1 MNVATLF
8 QGIALVSWLAVIGV
22 LVFTVL
28 QASRNNPVRG
38 GRTLILV
45 VVAVA
50 VVFST
55 VSAGLVFVSPEER
68 GVVVSAFSPK
78 GYREQALEPGLK
90 WVLPF
95 AETVIT
101 YPISRQTYTMSIAPE
116 EGQVRGDDSIEA
128 RTSDGQKVLIDA
140 SVIYQIDPE
149 EVVSVHINWQDRYS
163 TDLIRALSRGVIRD
177 AVSQFQVEE
186 VYSKK
191 RLELSSMVREEL
203 MNKLDEN
210 GLILVD
216 FVLRNIS
223 FSEEYAASVEQ
234 KQIAEQ
240 QAQQAFFVVESK
252 KQEAEQA
259 RQIAQGKADAAVIEA
274 EGRAKARIIEAEAEA
289 EALALIADA
298 IAGNK
303 DLLTYQYINQITP
316 NIDVMLLPNDSPFL
330 FPLPEIGPSP
340 STTITPAPAE

>member
-8 QGIALVSWLAVIGV
+8 QGVALISWVAVVGV
-22 LVFTVL
+22 LVFTVF
-28 QASRNNPVRG
+28 QASRNNPIRG
-38 GRTLILV
+38 GRSLIIV
-45 VVAVA
+45 VVAMA
-50 VVFST
+50 IVFST
-55 VSAGLVFVSPEER
+55 VSAGLVFVNPQER

-78 GYREQALEPGLK
+78 GYREEALEPGLK

-95 AETVIT
+95 AETVIA
-101 YPISRQTYTMSIAPE
+101 YPISRQTYTMSIMPE

-128 RTSDGQKVLIDA
+128 RTSDGQKVLMDA
-140 SVIYQIDPE
+140 SVIYQIDPN
-149 EVVSVHINWQDRYS
+149 EVVLLHINWQDRYS

-177 AVSQFQVEE
+177 AVSQFQIEE
-186 VYSKK
+186 VYSLK
-191 RLELSSMVREEL
+191 RLELSNMIREEL
-203 MNKLDEN
+203 QSKLDEN

-259 RQIAQGKADAAVIEA
+259 RQIAEGRADAAVIEA
-274 EGRAKARIIEAEAEA
+274 EGRAKARIIEAQAEA
-289 EALALIADA
+289 EALGLLADA
-298 IAGNK
+298 LAGNQ

-330 FPLPEIGPSP
+330 FPLPEVGPSP
-340 STTITPAPAE
+340 STGITPEPAE

>member
-8 QGIALVSWLAVIGV
+8 QGVALISWVAVVAV
-22 LVFTVL
+22 LVFTVF
-28 QASRNNPVRG
+28 QASRNNPIKG
-38 GRTLILV
+38 GRSLIIAV
-45 VVAVA
+45 VVFAI
-50 VVFST
+50 VFST
-55 VSAGLVFVSPEER
+55 VSAGLVFVSPQER

-78 GYREQALEPGLK
+78 GYREEALQPGLK

-95 AETVIT
+95 AETVVT
-101 YPISRQTYTMSIAPE
+101 YPISRQTYTMSIMPD

-140 SVIYQIDPE
+140 SVIYQINPE
-149 EVVSVHINWQDRYS
+149 KVVMLHINWQDRYS

-186 VYSKK
+186 VYSLK
-191 RLELSSMVREEL
+191 RLELSSMIREEL
-203 MNKLDEN
+203 QNKLQEN

-259 RQIAQGKADAAVIEA
+259 RQIAEGRADAAVIEA
-274 EGRAKARIIEAEAEA
+274 EGRAKARIIEAQAEA
-289 EALALIADA
+289 EALGLLADA
-298 IAGNK
+298 LAGNQ

-316 NIDVMLLPNDSPFL
+316 NIEVMLLPNDSPFL
-330 FPLPEIGPSP
+330 FPLPEVGPSP
-340 STTITPAPAE
+340 STSVTPAPEE